1 MKNASKETTYKEDTR
16 QIRIKDCKGFIAVI
30 DSGGTLLEFLDR
42 TPETLADCRANAV
55 AELADLC
62 KESRLYYSETEDPV
76 TAEELGI
83 SDAEYRQAVVDSEGE
98 NKHKKHIRVNGR
110 WVFANN

>member
-1 MKNASKETTYKEDTR
+1 MKNASKETTYNEETR

-30 DSGGTLLEFLDR
+30 DSGVTLLDR
-42 TPETLADCRANAV
+42 TPETLADYRANVV